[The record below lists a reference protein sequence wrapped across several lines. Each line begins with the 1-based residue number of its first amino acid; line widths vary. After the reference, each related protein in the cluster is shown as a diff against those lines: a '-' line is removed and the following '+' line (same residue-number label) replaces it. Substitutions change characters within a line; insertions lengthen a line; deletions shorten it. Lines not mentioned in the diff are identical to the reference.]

1 MSDSSDINAV
11 AIDPGDILANAFAR
25 YQRESKGPTDYVLNA
40 FYRDTRVRRIV
51 ESNVRTFKIPDLKEE
66 VWQRL
71 AELFWDKLLGLLVSQ
86 ENEPD
91 NVYKAVFAGAK
102 FVSMSIKKEKARDDE
117 RLISTD
123 VADDEDMIS
132 VVDEQ
137 VRAKSEDFTDIVNAK
152 IDQEYAGMELMKRLS
167 LQPDHHIFPMVE
179 FVDAR
184 PAVVTKKRVK
194 PAATDTSAADEL
206 AAIRTKLG
214 IKNMEFA
221 ERLGIGLPT
230 LSSYLYRR
238 VQKVPDK
245 VMDVARAL
253 VNDGPTDHDH
263 AVSLFANK
271 QMSEIVARWERIM
284 DMVGAEDADKRIAS
298 ILKVDQI
305 TVWRWR
311 NNETRPSIAEIGT
324 FDREIK
330 LKS

>member
-1 MSDSSDINAV
+1 MSDSPDINAV
-11 AIDPGDILANAFAR
+11 AVDPGDILAAAFKR
-25 YQRESKGPTDYVLNA
+25 YQGAKTGPTDYVLNA
-40 FYRDTRVRRIV
+40 FYNDTRVRRIV
-51 ESNVRTFKIPDLKEE
+51 ESNVRTHKIPDLKEE

-102 FVSMSIKKEKARDDE
+102 FVSMSIKKEKLRDEE

-137 VRAKSEDFTDIVNAK
+137 VRAKSEDFTDIVNAR
-152 IDQEYAGMELMKRLS
+152 IDQEYAGRELMKRLA
-167 LQPDHHIFPMVE
+167 LKPDEHLFPMVQI
-179 FVDAR
+179 VDAR
-184 PAVVTKKRVK
+184 PAVVTKKRAK
-194 PAATDTSAADEL
+194 PAASDTTAADEL
-206 AAIRTKLG
+206 SAIRTKLG
-214 IKNMEFA
+214 IKNVEFA
-221 ERLGIGLPT
+221 KKLGIGLPT

-238 VQKVPDK
+238 VQKVPQN
-245 VMDVARAL
+245 VMDAARAL
-253 VNDGPTDHDH
+253 VSDGPTDHDR
-263 AVSLFANK
+263 AVSLFSDK

-284 DMVGAEDADKRIAS
+284 DMVGAEDADKRIAAV
-298 ILKVDQI
+298 LKVDQI

-324 FDREIK
+324 FDREIR
-330 LKS
+330 LKA